1 MFRKLIDFYGYFFH
15 FCHSF
20 HVHLTICLMRK
31 KRAVCSGFSC
41 DNKTRCIPADWK
53 CDGHVD
59 CLDQSDE
66 SNCEKCGNDTI
77 YCGENKCMSSQH
89 VCDGEVNCPYG
100 QDERNCGKK
109 NKHSMAF
116 AGIR

>member
-1 MFRKLIDFYGYFFH
+1 MLFAISLKKKLLRFPFFLHNINALNSMFLY
-15 FCHSF
+15 
-20 HVHLTICLMRK
+20 L
-31 KRAVCSGFSC
+31 VCSGFSC
-41 DNKTRCIPADWK
+41 DNKTRCIPADWT

-77 YCGENKCMSSQH
+77 YCGENRCMSSQH

-100 QDERNCGKK
+100 QDERNCGK
-109 NKHSMAF
+109 
-116 AGIR
+116 